1 MMKTNKL
8 KDFIVVIKNA
18 VHIEICDKIIEEYI
32 TCSRWRYATINE
44 EDENGHNPIKDIRN
58 CEIIKMSYGDN
69 LRINKKR
76 TDLDN
81 ILFGVMEQCIS
92 NYRGLFKSCS
102 VSQDSGYDLLRYN
115 KHGFYK
121 EHTDSFAGLHREVAC
136 SLTLNDN
143 FKGGEFAFFNKE
155 LQYSL
160 EKGDAL
166 MFPSNF
172 MYPHQIMEIT
182 EGTRYSIIT
191 WFK

>member
-1 MMKTNKL
+1 MHNKGL
-8 KDFIVVIKNA
+8 KDFIIVIKNA
-18 VHIEICDKIIEEYI
+18 VPIEICDRIIEEYEN
-32 TCSRWRYATINE
+32 CSRWRYATINV
-44 EDENGHNPIKDIRN
+44 EDERSPIKDIRN
-58 CEIIKMSYGDN
+58 CEIIKMSNADN
-69 LRINKKR
+69 LKINQKR
-76 TDLDN
+76 TDLD
-81 ILFGVMEQCIS
+81 ISLFRVMEQCLA

-115 KHGFYK
+115 QHGFYK

-143 FKGGEFAFFNKE
+143 FIGGDFSFFNKG
-155 LQYSL
+155 LQYKL